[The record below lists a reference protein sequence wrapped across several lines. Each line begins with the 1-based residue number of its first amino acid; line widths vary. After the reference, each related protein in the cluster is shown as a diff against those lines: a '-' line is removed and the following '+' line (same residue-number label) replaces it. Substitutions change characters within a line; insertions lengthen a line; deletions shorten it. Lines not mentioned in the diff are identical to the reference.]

1 MNAIRTLIV
10 DDVPLARS
18 HIRRYLCS
26 VAVFEVIGECGDG
39 EKAIEAIGQMQP
51 DLVFLDVQ
59 MPELNG
65 FEVLEQIPNDE
76 LPFIIFVTAYDKYA
90 IRAFDVH
97 ALDYLL
103 KPFDKQ
109 RFFAALKRTQEQIE
123 LKKHGQADDRL
134 LGLLNDLRV
143 AAQYRARLAVL
154 SSGKTILVRVE
165 NIDWVEA
172 AGNYVSL
179 HVGRDV
185 YSLRE
190 TISGL
195 ERQLDPKRFARIHR
209 SSIVNIDR
217 ISDITPLF
225 NRDRCVRLRDGTEL
239 KMSRSYFDQFTHM
252 LE

>member
-1 MNAIRTLIV
+1 M

-18 HIRRYLCS
+18 HIRRYLNS
-26 VAVFEVIGECGDG
+26 VAGFEVVGECGDG
-39 EKAIEAIGQMQP
+39 EKAIEVIGQMRP

-65 FEVLEQIPNDE
+65 FEVLERIPENE
-76 LPFIIFVTAYDKYA
+76 LPFVVFVTAYDKYA

-109 RFFAALKRTQEQIE
+109 RFLAALQRTQEQIE
-123 LKKHGQADDRL
+123 LKKHGQGDERL
-134 LGLLNDLRV
+134 MGLLNDLRA
-143 AAQYRARLAVL
+143 AAQYRARLAVV
-154 SSGKTILVRVE
+154 SSRKTILVRVE
-165 NIDWVEA
+165 SIDWVEA

-217 ISDITPLF
+217 IRDITPLF

-239 KMSRSYFDQFTHM
+239 TMSRSYSDQLTHM
-252 LE
+252 LG